1 MQYPTCS
8 LKKWP
13 SVVWDKP
20 VATWNFWQIRNFC
33 AMRQSFRSSRA
44 LRRVTSEKSAAAA
57 SKGRPGTIRDRF
69 PYWGYG
75 FAAVTVG
82 AAVTIRLALTPALK
96 GHALV
101 VFTLFIL
108 ISARLCGLAPG
119 LFATALSVLASGYF
133 FTDTSTPNGILHLA
147 LFTITGVGI
156 AGLCGD
162 VRRSRIASERSEET
176 TRVLL
181 ESAAQAIIAVGADGR
196 IVMANAMAERMF
208 GYTPDELLGSPVEL
222 LLTESLRERHV
233 MHRASYAANP
243 RSRPMGSGMDLSARR
258 KDHTEFPVEISL
270 SSVQTAAGPLSVSF
284 IIDITAR
291 KQAEEALRESE
302 ETLRAVLESA
312 AQAIIGV
319 DSQGR
324 MSLVNVMAERMFGY
338 SRAELMGEPVEMLL
352 PEDLRK
358 QHREHRALYSSNPH
372 IRPMGIGMD
381 LTARSRDGSQ
391 FPVEVSLS
399 TLQTP
404 RGQLFVSF
412 VTDISER
419 KQYEEALRQKNVRL
433 QELTRALDLAPALI
447 MTPEKVIIY
456 WSQGASN
463 LYGWSP
469 EEAIGRPIHDLL
481 KTEFSEPLAKIEQS
495 MARNGFWEGELRQIH
510 KEGKALVVASHWA
523 LLRDEHGQPAAIVE
537 VNTDITESKLAA
549 EALRQANLDR
559 QRYLA
564 QFEAVVDHLTDG
576 LILSDLRGNIFYLNP
591 AALAIHE
598 FASMEE
604 GTRPFSEF
612 ASTFE
617 LLTAEGET
625 LGLEQWPP
633 ARILCGETL
642 RNWEVNVRRRHSNWE
657 RIFSYGGTLVRNQ
670 QGSPLLAIITV
681 KDITA
686 SKRAAEALRERE
698 ADLKRAQAVSHTGS
712 WRRHFG
718 RNRLE
723 WSDETC
729 RIFGIRVETS
739 LNYEVFLSAVHPED
753 RDFVEKSV
761 EAWCLGNSDDI
772 EHRIIAEGKVKWVRE
787 RAELEFDE
795 RGTPVAV
802 FGTIQ
807 DITDRKH
814 AEEEI
819 RQLNAQL
826 EQRVRDRTTQLE
838 ASNRE
843 LEAFSYSVS
852 DDSRAPL
859 CGIDGWSLALLE
871 DFGDQIDRGAR
882 EYLDRVRSETQRMGM
897 LIDDLLKLSSITRV
911 QMQSDPVDLTALGLD
926 ISARLREAHPDRQIE
941 FIIQPGLTTFGDA
954 RLLDIALTNL
964 LGNAVKFTAPR
975 SLGRIEFGQLEQ
987 NGSAV
992 FFIRD
997 NGVGFDMAYAKTLFG
1012 AFQRLHKSSQFPGT
1026 GIGLA
1031 TVQRVIRRHG
1041 GQLWADAQPDQGAT
1055 FYFCM

>member
-1 MQYPTCS
+1 MLAGINLS
-8 LKKWP
+8 P
-13 SVVWDKP
+13 SGIVGK
-20 VATWNFWQIRNFC
+20 IRNYC
-33 AMRQSFRSSRA
+33 TMRESSYSI
-44 LRRVTSEKSAAAA
+44 L
-57 SKGRPGTIRDRF
+57 DRF
-69 PYWGYG
+69 RFWGYA
-75 FAAVTVG
+75 FAAVAVG
-82 AAVTIRLALTPALK
+82 TAVAIRLALTPALK
-96 GHALV
+96 GHHALV

-108 ISARLCGLAPG
+108 MSARLCGLAPG

-133 FTDTSTPNGILHLA
+133 FVDASTQNGILHLV

-156 AGLCGD
+156 SALCGD
-162 VRRSRIASERSEET
+162 VRKTRIARERSEET

-196 IVMANAMAERMF
+196 IVLANAMAENMF
-208 GYTPDELLGSPVEL
+208 GYTRDELLGSPVEML
-222 LLTESLRERHV
+222 LPESLRERHL

-243 RSRPMGSGMDLSARR
+243 HSRPIGVGMGLSARR
-258 KDHTEFPVEISL
+258 KNRTEFPVEISL
-270 SSVQTAAGPLSVSF
+270 SFVQTAADPLTVSF

-291 KQAEEALRESE
+291 KQVEQALRESE
-302 ETLRAVLESA
+302 DTLRAVLESA

-319 DSQGR
+319 DSNGR
-324 MSLVNVMAERMFGY
+324 MSLVNAMAERMFGY
-338 SRAELMGEPVEMLL
+338 SREELMGEPVEMLL

-372 IRPMGIGMD
+372 NRPMGIGMD
-381 LTARSRDGSQ
+381 LTARTKEGFE

-399 TLQTP
+399 TLETP
-404 RGQLFVSF
+404 RGQLLVSF

-419 KQYEEALRQKNVRL
+419 KRSEDALREKNVRL
-433 QELTRALDLAPALI
+433 QELTRALDSAPALI
-447 MTPEKVIIY
+447 MTPEKIITY

-463 LYGWSP
+463 LYGWSS
-469 EEAIGRPIHDLL
+469 EEAVRRQIHDLL

-495 MARNGFWEGELRQIH
+495 MARNGFWEGELRHIH

-523 LLRDEHGQPAAIVE
+523 LLRNEQGQPAAIVE

-549 EALRQANLDR
+549 AALWQANLER

-564 QFEAVVDHLTDG
+564 QFEAVCHHLTEG
-576 LILSDLRGNIFYLNP
+576 LMLCDLRGNIFYLNP
-591 AALAIHE
+591 AAVAIHE

-642 RNWEVNVRRRHSNWE
+642 RNWEVCVRRRHSNWE

-670 QGSPLLAIITV
+670 QGSPLLAILTL

-718 RNRLE
+718 RNRFE

-729 RIFGIRVETS
+729 RIFGIPVETS
-739 LNYEVFLSAVHPED
+739 LSYEVFLSAVHPED

-761 EAWCLGNSDDI
+761 EAWCLGNSYDI

-802 FGTIQ
+802 FGTVQ

-826 EQRVRDRTTQLE
+826 EQRVRERTTQLE

-852 DDSRAPL
+852 HDLRAPL
-859 CGIDGWSLALLE
+859 RGIDGWSLALLE
-871 DFGDQIDRGAR
+871 DYGHEIDTRAR

-897 LIDDLLKLSSITRV
+897 LIDDLLQLSRVTRV
-911 QMQSDPVDLTALGLD
+911 QMQLDPVDLTALARD
-926 ISARLREAHPDRQIE
+926 VSVRLREAYPNRRIE
-941 FIIQPGLTTFGDA
+941 FIVQPGLTTSGDA

-975 SLGRIEFGQLEQ
+975 PLARIEFGQLEQ

-997 NGVGFDMAYAKTLFG
+997 NGVGFDMAYAGTLFG
-1012 AFQRLHKSSQFPGT
+1012 AFQRLHKPSEFPGT

-1041 GQLWADAQPDQGAT
+1041 GQVWAEAQPDQGAT
-1055 FYFCM
+1055 FYFSM